1 MSYECAFQVKDIIQN
16 MQTDQTSAKQKAVM
30 REINSGD
37 IRKLFK
43 GGKNDALEESDTCI
57 AHRIQY

>member
-1 MSYECAFQVKDIIQN
+1 
-16 MQTDQTSAKQKAVM
+16 MQTDQTSAKQKAIM